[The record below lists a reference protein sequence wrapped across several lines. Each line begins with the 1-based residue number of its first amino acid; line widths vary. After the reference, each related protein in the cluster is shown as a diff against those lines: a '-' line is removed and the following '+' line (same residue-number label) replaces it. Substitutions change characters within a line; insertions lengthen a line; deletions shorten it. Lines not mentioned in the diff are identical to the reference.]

1 MLAATADAFRR
12 AAPPQPQPAAL
23 PASDERRHEGDIAKL
38 VQAARRNDRAAFA
51 RLHERFAP
59 MVHGIVLAR
68 ASRSEAQDLVQQTFL
83 EAMQKLKSLRD
94 AEAFGAWIAS
104 IARNL
109 ATQCMRD
116 RARMR
121 LTALPNQPSEQTN
134 RALDDAERILR
145 IIQSLPDAYA
155 ETLTLRLVEGMTGP
169 QIAACTGLT
178 EGSVRVN
185 LHRGMELL
193 RQKLGLEGER

>member
-1 MLAATADAFRR
+1 MHAATADVLPR
-12 AAPPQPQPAAL
+12 AATPNPAAV
-23 PASDERRHEGDIAKL
+23 AARDDRRHDADIAKL

-68 ASRSEAQDLVQQTFL
+68 TSRAEAQDLVQQTFL
-83 EAMQKLKSLRD
+83 EALEKIQSLRD
-94 AEAFGAWIAS
+94 AEAFGSWIAS

-109 ATQCMRD
+109 AIQCLRD
-116 RARMR
+116 RRR
-121 LTALPNQPSEQTN
+121 LKCETGISDRIMPSAQPMN
-134 RALDDAERILR
+134 DAERVLR
-145 IIQSLPDAYA
+145 LIQSLPEAYA
-155 ETLTLRLVEGMTGP
+155 ETLTLRLVEGLTGP